1 MVRTKQYKTWWV
13 RVDRHNS
20 RSMQIKAGEAA
31 GADKFFVDGETEGLE
46 NWPSLIVQTRPGD
59 VIGMTELSRI
69 APTRR
74 ELDAYLRMALEAG
87 AVIEEASG
95 RIVDNAA
102 QAAAILDALAK
113 LAHDA
118 KARPSKQASKAAFAR
133 WNRVSREEARAAYDD
148 TGRYRRIADV
158 ELATNWTRVQ
168 LHREFGARGTGLGGR
183 PRKGKRR

>member
-1 MVRTKQYKTWWV
+1 MRTPKHKSWWI

-20 RSMQIKAGEAA
+20 RSMQVKAAEAA
-31 GADKFFVDGETEGLE
+31 GANTIYVDGEGED
-46 NWPSLIVQTRPGD
+46 WPLLIRQTRPGD

-69 APTRR
+69 APTRKQ
-74 ELDAYLRMALEAG
+74 LDAYLRMALAAG

-95 RIVDNAA
+95 RVVDNPV

-118 KARPSKQASKAAFAR
+118 KARPSEQASKAAFAR
-133 WNRVSREEARAAYDD
+133 WNRVSREEAKAAWFD
-148 TGRYRRIADV
+148 TAKHRLVADV

-168 LHREFGARGTGLGGR
+168 LHREFGPRGTGLGGR

>member
-1 MVRTKQYKTWWV
+1 VKL
-13 RVDRHNS
+13 DRN
-20 RSMQIKAGEAA
+20 K
-31 GADKFFVDGETEGLE
+31 EGLE
-46 NWPSLIVQTRPGD
+46 DWPALIKATRPGD
-59 VIGMTELSRI
+59 VIGMTDLSRI
-69 APTRR
+69 APTRKQF
-74 ELDAYLRMALEAG
+74 DAYLRMALEAG
-87 AVIEEASG
+87 AVIQEASG

-118 KARPSKQASKAAFAR
+118 KARPSKQASKAAYAR

-148 TGRYRRIADV
+148 TTKYRRIADV

-183 PRKGKRR
+183 PRKGKRK